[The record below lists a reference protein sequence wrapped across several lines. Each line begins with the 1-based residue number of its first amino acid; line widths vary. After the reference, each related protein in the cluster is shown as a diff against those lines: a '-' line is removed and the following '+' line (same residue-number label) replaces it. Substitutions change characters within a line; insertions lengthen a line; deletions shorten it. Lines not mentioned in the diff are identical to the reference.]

1 MCCSKKTINIS
12 ILIIG
17 SLLYLC
23 MLSNRDFT
31 GSIIV
36 LTTSI
41 LSWTALSSYYNF
53 FDQKLFSKILCYSG
67 ILLSI
72 SMFFMFGVEE
82 VPYPVGAI
90 VFHQEG
96 IAKTLGVLL
105 LALIPCLMMSE
116 EVQVVEH
123 EDSDFES
130 ENHTVLNTPGLE
142 RVQRFML
149 QTGQHFVKNTLESN
163 CI

>member
-1 MCCSKKTINIS
+1 MCCKKTINIS
-12 ILIIG
+12 ILIVG

-23 MLSNRDFT
+23 MICSRDFT

-41 LSWTALSSYYNF
+41 LAWAALSNYYNF

-67 ILLSI
+67 VLLSI
-72 SMFFMFGVEE
+72 SMFFMFGIEE

-105 LALIPCLMMSE
+105 LALIPVLLISE
-116 EVQVVEH
+116 DVEVVEA
-123 EDSDFES
+123 DDGFG
-130 ENHTVLNTPGLE
+130 GLPDG
-142 RVQRFML
+142 F
-149 QTGQHFVKNTLESN
+149 
-163 CI
+163 CC

>member
-1 MCCSKKTINIS
+1 MCRKSINIS

-23 MLSNRDFT
+23 MVCARDFT

-41 LSWTALSSYYNF
+41 LAWAALSNYYNF

-67 ILLSI
+67 VLLSI

-82 VPYPVGAI
+82 VAYPVGAI
-90 VFHQEG
+90 IFHQDG

-105 LALIPCLMMSE
+105 VALLPILLMSE
-116 EVQVVEH
+116 EVEVIEQGDEGFESDTHTVFDQED
-123 EDSDFES
+123 DSDWEVATDEEIDSGKFE
-130 ENHTVLNTPGLE
+130 TV
-142 RVQRFML
+142 
-149 QTGQHFVKNTLESN
+149 
-163 CI
+163 